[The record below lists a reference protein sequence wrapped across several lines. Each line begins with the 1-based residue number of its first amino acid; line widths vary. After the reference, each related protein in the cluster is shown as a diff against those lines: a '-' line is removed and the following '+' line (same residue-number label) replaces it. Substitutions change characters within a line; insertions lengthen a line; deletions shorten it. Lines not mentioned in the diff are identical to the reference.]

1 MARIH
6 SDFILLYTGRN
17 IISAKNA
24 GGLSINEM
32 KYFLFVSFNSSL
44 NHNALYDSLIAVQ
57 ESLEQLVEGENLNL
71 KFEEIPSAE
80 NLDKHFVVHEDYYGG
95 LSNGTWFHIQQT
107 TGENILKTFRPEMG
121 SLT

>member
-1 MARIH
+1 
-6 SDFILLYTGRN
+6 
-17 IISAKNA
+17 
-24 GGLSINEM
+24 M

-80 NLDKHFVVHEDYYGG
+80 ELDKHFGEV
-95 LSNGTWFHIQQT
+95 LSNVVA
-107 TGENILKTFRPEMG
+107 
-121 SLT
+121 